1 MTINEDIAKILFEE
15 AKKLMFNSNEYNSLR
30 EKYDISIKNIKQY
43 IDDYISRN
51 FNLVDDEIKIYK
63 RTYRSFILFAS
74 PNRMHLHL
82 INYSPLM
89 KKKMNLKDEV

>member
-1 MTINEDIAKILFEE
+1 MAVNEDIAKILFEE

-30 EKYDISIKNIKQY
+30 EKYGISIKNIKQY

-63 RTYRSFILFAS
+63 RTY
-74 PNRMHLHL
+74 PNT
-82 INYSPLM
+82 N
-89 KKKMNLKDEV
+89 KKTR